1 MPSVSKPTT
10 TKPAAAAKAATP
22 PVVPPKKPP
31 TATTLAAAP
40 QPAPKPGPAPV
51 LKVGGL
57 FAKLGDK
64 LAKAHQNHVK
74 DETKISGGGELPGG
88 INGIAQ
94 LIDCKFDIHK
104 DGDNKGKYFFYAAG
118 TVKQPTTFRDTDG
131 NFSYVEGL
139 RTSITEPIYDTLSRT
154 RKNVD
159 EHIGW
164 IYNELAKLGVDRATL
179 NPQTLEAVAAALKK
193 AKPHFRFHTFKGA
206 KATTG
211 KYKDQE
217 PRVAHMWDGL
227 IDFEDTVDPAAATVD
242 AGEVVDATPTEEPAV
257 DPAEVDQ
264 SDLEALV
271 ARAPKDSTAQ
281 ARLGEMAIA
290 TGHSPEVV
298 AVTPTWAEVADLIR
312 NPPQEGEGE
321 STEEASTEG
330 ESTEEETSEESTEE
344 AVEEAVEEVKPD
356 PKAGDMFK
364 FAPLDS
370 KDPAKKKRL
379 KALQVQ
385 VVTSDANARV
395 VSIKNMTD
403 GRTVYKNVK
412 WEMLEAV

>member
-1 MPSVSKPTT
+1 MPPVSKPTT
-10 TKPAAAAKAATP
+10 TKPAAAAKP
-22 PVVPPKKPP
+22 PAPPKKPP
-31 TATTLAAAP
+31 TATTPAAP

-51 LKVGGL
+51 LKTGGL

-64 LAKAHQNHVK
+64 LTKAHQNHVK

-94 LIDCKFDIHK
+94 LIDCKFDVHK

-118 TVKQPTTFRDTDG
+118 TVKQPTTFKDSEG

-164 IYNELAKLGVDRATL
+164 IYNELAKLGVERATL

-193 AKPHFRFHTFKGA
+193 AKPHFRFHTFKGEKA
-206 KATTG
+206 KTG
-211 KYKDQE
+211 QYKDKE
-217 PRVAHMWDGL
+217 PRVTHMWDGL
-227 IDFEDTVDPAAATVD
+227 VEFEDTVDPAAATED
-242 AGEVVDATPTEEPAV
+242 AGEVVDPTPAEEPAV
-257 DPAEVDQ
+257 DPGEVDQ
-264 SDLEALV
+264 SDLDSLV
-271 ARAPKDSTAQ
+271 VRAPKEPGVQ
-281 ARLGEMAIA
+281 ATLGDMAVAAGHTLEAVAA
-290 TGHSPEVV
+290 TN
-298 AVTPTWAEVADLIR
+298 TWEEVAELIR
-312 NPPQEGEGE
+312 NPVTAEGAEEG
-321 STEEASTEG
+321 STEG
-330 ESTEEETSEESTEE
+330 ESTGEESSEGTGEEES
-344 AVEEAVEEVKPD
+344 VEEVVEEVKAD

-364 FAPLDS
+364 FAPLDP
-370 KDPAKKKRL
+370 KDATKKKRL

-385 VVTSDANARV
+385 VVTSDPKLKV

-403 GRTVYKNVK
+403 GKTVYKNVK
-412 WEMLEAV
+412 WDMLEAV